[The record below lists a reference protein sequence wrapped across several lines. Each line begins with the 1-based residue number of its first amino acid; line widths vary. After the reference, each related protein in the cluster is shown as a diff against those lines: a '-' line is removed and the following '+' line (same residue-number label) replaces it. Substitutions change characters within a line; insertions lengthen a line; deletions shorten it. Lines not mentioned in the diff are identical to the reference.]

1 MSRKSDSISGKGAA
15 DTGELLRML
24 ASLLESLSEDQIE
37 DLIRGSSELR
47 VHKLKRDE
55 IGRVSE
61 VSRVP
66 KYNRVLDDSKFP
78 KILARLQVLT
88 TREAGRE
95 VLEEEFP
102 SRASIERFARFLD
115 LPVQRSD
122 KIETLRHRIIESE
135 IGSRLRS
142 EAVQGKRMS

>member
-55 IGRVSE
+55 ISRVSE